1 MLELG
6 VDGVVVVSSW
16 LAGAA
21 LRCAAR
27 SAPVVMVGRGDDD
40 LAGVDTIANDDILG
54 AGLAIEHLVALGHER
69 IAHHAGSSRPAARL
83 RREGYVATMH
93 RLGLG
98 AGVHGVGRGLRDG
111 EGESVLA
118 EVTRAGRTAVFSAND
133 QRAVGLLDACWDRAV
148 PVPGQLS
155 VVGYDNTALAATVR
169 PRLTTVDQPRQ
180 RMGALA
186 VDLLVERF
194 GGRIDDR
201 HEILAPS
208 LVVRETTTAPED

>member
-1 MLELG
+1 
-6 VDGVVVVSSW
+6 
-16 LAGAA
+16 
-21 LRCAAR
+21 
-27 SAPVVMVGRGDDD
+27 
-40 LAGVDTIANDDILG
+40 
-54 AGLAIEHLVALGHER
+54 
-69 IAHHAGSSRPAARL
+69 
-83 RREGYVATMH
+83 MH

-98 AGVHGVGRGLRDG
+98 AGVHGAGRGLRDG

-133 QRAVGLLDACWDRAV
+133 QRAVDLLDACWDRAV

-186 VDLLVERF
+186 VDLLVERL